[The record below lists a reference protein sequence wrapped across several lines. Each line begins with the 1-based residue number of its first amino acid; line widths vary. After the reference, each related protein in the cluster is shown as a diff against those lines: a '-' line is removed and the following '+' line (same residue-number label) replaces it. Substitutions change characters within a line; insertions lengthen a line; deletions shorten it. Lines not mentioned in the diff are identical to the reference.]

1 MTKINQEPE
10 EETQEEPSQESQSD
24 LLFLPDLFASEPK
37 SRLIGLYG
45 EVNEDRCKAAASG
58 LYYFRDTGIVEETIE
73 SEEDEEVVIKTS
85 YLPIDFMISTQGGSV
100 PDMFALYDSMRDVRR
115 DCEINTFGIGRVMSA
130 GVLILAGGT
139 RGKRKVGR
147 HCRLMLHA
155 IAGGQYG
162 SLKELEVDLK
172 EVKWYQTQYIKALAG
187 ETNLT
192 EKQIRAIFRKKTD
205 TYFDAEQAVK
215 WGIADEII

>member
-1 MTKINQEPE
+1 MTKISQEPE
-10 EETQEEPSQESQSD
+10 EELPEEQNPENQND
-24 LLFLPDLFASEPK
+24 LFFLPEFFAPEPK
-37 SRLIGLYG
+37 SRQVGLYG
-45 EVNEDRCKAAASG
+45 EVNEDRCKVVATG
-58 LYYFRDTGIVEETIE
+58 LYYFRDIGMIEETIE
-73 SEEDEEVVIKTS
+73 SEEDEETVIKTS
-85 YLPIDFMISTQGGSV
+85 YLPIDFMVSTQGGSV

-139 RGKRKVGR
+139 RGKRKVGK

-172 EVKWYQTQYIKALAG
+172 EVKWYQTQYIKALAN